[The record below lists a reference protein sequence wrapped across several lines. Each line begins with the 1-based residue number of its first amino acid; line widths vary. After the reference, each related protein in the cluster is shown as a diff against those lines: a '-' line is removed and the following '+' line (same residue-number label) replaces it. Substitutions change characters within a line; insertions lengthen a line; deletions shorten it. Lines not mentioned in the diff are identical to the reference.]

1 MYYSSLQ
8 HAQVV
13 PLKDKKGATIFSAF
27 QSISNNQKRKTNKL
41 SVDQDSK
48 FSFNAFK
55 TQLNDNNIEIYL
67 THIERR
73 SVVLERFMRTLKIR
87 TYNRMTAL
95 PKKVYDNVLNEIV
108 DK

>member
-1 MYYSSLQ
+1 M
-8 HAQVV
+8 
-13 PLKDKKGATIFSAF
+13 
-27 QSISNNQKRKTNKL
+27 
-41 SVDQDSK
+41 
-48 FSFNAFK
+48 
-55 TQLNDNNIEIYL
+55 EIYL